1 MAVYDPI
8 GQEQNIDGREL
19 DDITRGAV
27 VVGTEAIDWPL
38 TDGIYLY
45 LRLPGGELIALLI
58 ETESAD
64 PLKHELLRITKTAA
78 VLQEA

>member
-1 MAVYDPI
+1 MLAIEPT
-8 GQEQNIDGREL
+8 GQEQKIDGKQL
-19 DDITRGAV
+19 DEITRGAV
-27 VVGTEAIDWPL
+27 VIGAEPIDWPL

-45 LRLPGGELIALLI
+45 LKLPDGETIALLI